1 MYEIGLDGGCVI
13 ISFASSNEYMNMNWS
28 LYIYLLAIVENIF
41 GFIQIN
47 NSAPLSNETFVDFDH
62 EWGRRPS
69 MLRPL
74 ESSSAS
80 ARGTPGNSSTTSVY
94 KYFVTLENF

>member
-1 MYEIGLDGGCVI
+1 
-13 ISFASSNEYMNMNWS
+13 MNWS

-47 NSAPLSNETFVDFDH
+47 NSAPLSNEIFVDFDH

-74 ESSSAS
+74 ESSMS
-80 ARGTPGNSSTTSVY
+80 
-94 KYFVTLENF
+94 